1 MKKVILPLFS
11 LLVLGA
17 CSDDAEKIS
26 NNSKTVDKEIIYN
39 ADLNVS
45 IEKHENTLA
54 FNSNEDFQEIIAK
67 FSSPSN
73 NKEVATKSSDASVE
87 GVYSSTIQTSDVT
100 LKENGFYSLYDY
112 FIDAMNEAE
121 SYYDRPGGYEE
132 FKAKYS
138 MLYFPEEGNDYSAYL
153 PVKDK
158 NIAKLL
164 NANGEVSINGKT
176 INLKDINS
184 YKQLMDLGIAP
195 VGEGYTIPATRA
207 TTDYP
212 LNGLPEVRCN
222 SRRLWVVTEVRR
234 GSSPGVAEEIAIYV
248 RFRKKGL
255 FGKWYNY
262 GSTTYLKF
270 EPNGR
275 ELSIKDKNSTHEYL
289 WARVFQNGQRV
300 PFQGLCSV
308 KFQGFGAE
316 CGSTK
321 YFFRVDL

>member
-1 MKKVILPLFS
+1 MRKLILPVLS
-11 LLVLGA
+11 LLMLGA
-17 CSDDAEKIS
+17 CSNDADKIT
-26 NNSKTVDKEIIYN
+26 NNAEGVDEGIIYN
-39 ADLNVS
+39 ADLNIS
-45 IEKHENTLA
+45 IEKNNGVLT
-54 FNSNEDFQEIIAK
+54 FNSNEEYQKIVSK
-67 FSSPSN
+67 LSSPSN
-73 NKEVATKSSDASVE
+73 SKEVVTKSSDASAE
-87 GVYSSTIQTSDVT
+87 GVYSNPIQTSEIT

-138 MLYFPEEGNDYSAYL
+138 MLYFPEEGDDYSAYL

-158 NIAKLL
+158 SIAKLL

-176 INLKDINS
+176 INLKDISS

-195 VGEGYTIPATRA
+195 TEEQNIVPTTRA
-207 TTDYP
+207 DYP

-222 SRRLWVVTEVRR
+222 DRRLWVVTEVRR

-262 GSTTYLKF
+262 NSTTYLKF
-270 EPNGR
+270 EPNGI
-275 ELSIKDKNSTHEYL
+275 ELSKSGNSTHEYL
-289 WARVFQNGQRV
+289 WARIFQNGQRV

-308 KFQGFGAE
+308 KFQGFGAK

>member
-1 MKKVILPLFS
+1 MRKVILPVLS
-11 LLVLGA
+11 LLMLGA
-17 CSDDAEKIS
+17 CSNDAEKIP
-26 NNSKTVDKEIIYN
+26 NNSGTIDEGIIHN
-39 ADLNVS
+39 ADLNIS
-45 IEKHENTLA
+45 IEKRNDVLV
-54 FNSNEDFQEIIAK
+54 FNSNEEFQEIVSK

-73 NKEVATKSSDASVE
+73 SKEIVTKSSTASSDAI
-87 GVYSSTIQTSDVT
+87 YSNTIQTSDIT
-100 LKENGFYSLYDY
+100 LKGNGFYSLYDY

-138 MLYFPEEGNDYSAYL
+138 MLYFPEEGDDYSAYL
-153 PVKDK
+153 PIKDK

-164 NANGEVSINGKT
+164 NSNGEVSINGKT
-176 INLKDINS
+176 INLKDISS
-184 YKQLMDLGIAP
+184 YKQLVDLDFAP
-195 VGEGYTIPATRA
+195 VEEDYTVPTTRA
-207 TTDYP
+207 GYP
-212 LNGLPEVRCN
+212 LNELPEVRCN
-222 SRRLWVVTEVRR
+222 DRRLWVRTEVRG
-234 GSSPGVAEEIAIYV
+234 GSSPGVAEEIAIQV

-275 ELSIKDKNSTHEYL
+275 ELSIKDQNSTHEYK

-300 PFQGLCSV
+300 PFQALCSV

>member
-1 MKKVILPLFS
+1 MRKVILPALC
-11 LLVLGA
+11 VLIFGA
-17 CSDDAEKIS
+17 CSNDAEKLP
-26 NNSKTVDKEIIYN
+26 NNTEGADKEIIDIK
-39 ADLNVS
+39 ALDIK
-45 IEKHENTLA
+45 IEKQKDILT
-54 FNSNEDFQEIIAK
+54 FNNNEEFQKIISKLNSTSTNEEI
-67 FSSPSN
+67 
-73 NKEVATKSSDASVE
+73 ATKSSNANNE
-87 GVYSSTIQTSDVT
+87 GVYDNTIQTSDIT

-121 SYYDRPGGYEE
+121 SFYDRPGGYEE
-132 FKAKYS
+132 FKTKYS
-138 MLYFPEEGNDYSAYL
+138 MLYFPEEGDDYSAYL

-176 INLKDINS
+176 TNLKDISS
-184 YKQLMDLGIAP
+184 YKQLVDLGLAP
-195 VGEGYTIPATRA
+195 IEEGYTVPTTRA
-207 TTDYP
+207 DYP
-212 LNGLPEVRCN
+212 LNQLPEVKCN
-222 SRRLWVVTEVRR
+222 DRRLWVATEVRR
-234 GSSPGVAEEIAIYV
+234 GSSPGVAEEIVIQV

-275 ELSIKDKNSTHEYL
+275 ELSIKDKNSTHEYK

-300 PFQGLCSV
+300 KFQGLCSV
-308 KFQGFGAE
+308 KFQGFGAK
-316 CGSTK
+316 CGGTK